1 MLRRM
6 KERVFTVNNKYSKGK
21 KKKTDRRT
29 IVVRVVA
36 LGIAGLMVLSG
47 FAVLL
52 SALFQMSLPGSF

>member
-52 SALFQMSLPGSF
+52 SVQF